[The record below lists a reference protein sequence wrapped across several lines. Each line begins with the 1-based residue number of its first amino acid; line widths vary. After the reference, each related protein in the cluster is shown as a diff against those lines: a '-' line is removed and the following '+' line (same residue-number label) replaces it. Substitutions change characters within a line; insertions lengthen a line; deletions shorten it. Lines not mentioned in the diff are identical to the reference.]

1 MTEAANGFTIRRM
14 ERHELDFAV
23 GLAAAE
29 GWNPG
34 LADAEA
40 FWQADPEGY
49 FLGLLD
55 GRPVATI
62 SAVRYADDGPNQA
75 SGSASPF
82 GFIGLYIVVPELR
95 GRGLGCR
102 LWDAALS
109 TLTVPTIGLDA
120 VLAQQDNYR
129 KSGFALAMRN
139 CRYQGNSLSP
149 GSKAGG
155 AVPAGL
161 SPLAE
166 FPLAEVLAYDRRCF
180 PARREAFLGA
190 WLSAPGHAALGL
202 RRGGSLAGF
211 GVVRPCG
218 VGSKIGPLFADD
230 DAAAHALFHGLCQAV
245 PQSAKGGPVF
255 LDVPMP
261 HAGAVRLAEA
271 HGMLPVFETARM
283 YRGPAPEVDLG
294 RVFGVTTFELG

>member
-1 MTEAANGFTIRRM
+1 MTEAANGFVIRRM
-14 ERHELDFAV
+14 ERGELDFAL

-34 LADAEA
+34 LADAES

-62 SAVRYADDGPNQA
+62 SAVRYAGDGQ
-75 SGSASPF
+75 GQDF
-82 GFIGLYIVVPELR
+82 GFIGLYIVVPEQR

-102 LWDAALS
+102 LWDAALG
-109 TLTVPTIGLDA
+109 TLTAPTIGLDA
-120 VLAQQDNYR
+120 VLAQQANYC

-139 CRYQGNSLSP
+139 CRYEGHFANTP
-149 GSKAGG
+149 GKAM
-155 AVPAGL
+155 PAGL
-161 SPLAE
+161 SPLGE
-166 FPLAEVLAYDRRCF
+166 FPLEEVLAYDQRCF
-180 PARREAFLGA
+180 PARRKAFLRS
-190 WLSAPGHAALGL
+190 WLSAPGHTALGL
-202 RRGGSLAGF
+202 RRGDRLAGY

-230 DAAAHALFHGLCQAV
+230 DSAAHALFHGLSQAAAA
-245 PQSAKGGPVF
+245 SAKGGQVF

-271 HGMLPVFETARM
+271 HDMRPVFETGRM
-283 YRGPAPEVDLG
+283 YRGPAPDLDLG
-294 RVFGVTTFELG
+294 RVFGVTSFELG

>member
-1 MTEAANGFTIRRM
+1 MTTATNGFVIRRM
-14 ERHELDFAV
+14 ERNELDFAV
-23 GLAAAE
+23 GLAAGE

-34 LADAEA
+34 LADAET
-40 FWQADPEGY
+40 FWQADPEGF

-62 SAVRYADDGPNQA
+62 SAVRYADEAKGPD
-75 SGSASPF
+75 F
-82 GFIGLYIVVPELR
+82 GFVGLYIVVPELR
-95 GRGLGCR
+95 GHGLGYR
-102 LWDAALS
+102 LWDAALGA
-109 TLTVPTIGLDA
+109 LTAPTIGLDA

-180 PARREAFLGA
+180 PARREAFLRA
-190 WLSAPGHAALGL
+190 WLGAPGHAALGL

-245 PQSAKGGPVF
+245 PESAKGGPVF
-255 LDVPMP
+255 LDVPVP

-271 HGMLPVFETARM
+271 HGMFPVFETARM
-283 YRGPAPEVDLG
+283 YRGPAPEIDLG
-294 RVFGVTTFELG
+294 RVFGITTFELG